1 MSWEEIIVYG
11 EEYGILVFVKK
22 FFFYSIDKNLLGMV
36 IEVGELED
44 FWVEFLE
51 EVYGMIKAIVDI
63 FNELEYIEIG
73 FEWGIF
79 VSFNG

>member
-11 EEYGILVFVKK
+11 EKYGIFVFVKK
-22 FFFYSIDKNLLGMV
+22 FFFYSIDKNLLGMA

-44 FWVEFLE
+44 FWVELLE

-73 FEWGIF
+73 FEKGIF
-79 VSFNG
+79 ISFNG